1 MLSKFSHIIDFTNY
15 LIKKHNLTLK
25 RDDARTMRIAQLF
38 DDPEDG
44 QHIKTL
50 WDRFVKAWNSLNFQ
64 GPLQFGCQVN
74 TYIKYDED
82 SPLNYF
88 LVDDKE
94 KEGGMC
100 MAAAMQQLA
109 MMQSSLL
116 QTLINAYSMQKELD
130 EKFMIDTHQHPV
142 QKLQAKHILDVN
154 VNNYN
159 IIQSCTLNKTEY
171 G

>member
-1 MLSKFSHIIDFTNY
+1 
-15 LIKKHNLTLK
+15 
-25 RDDARTMRIAQLF
+25 
-38 DDPEDG
+38 
-44 QHIKTL
+44 
-50 WDRFVKAWNSLNFQ
+50 
-64 GPLQFGCQVN
+64 
-74 TYIKYDED
+74 
-82 SPLNYF
+82 
-88 LVDDKE
+88 
-94 KEGGMC
+94 